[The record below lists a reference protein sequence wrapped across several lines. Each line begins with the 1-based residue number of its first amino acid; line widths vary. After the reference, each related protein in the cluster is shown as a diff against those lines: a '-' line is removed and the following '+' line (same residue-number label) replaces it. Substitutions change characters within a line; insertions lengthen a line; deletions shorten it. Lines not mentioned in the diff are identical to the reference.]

1 MSLLDKYRQY
11 CMSLNRKKE
20 LTEVTKV
27 LCREL
32 RKNSTKAETIFW
44 EAVRNKKCYRPIII
58 NTSKNIN
65 VAKIAPE
72 K

>member
-1 MSLLDKYRQY
+1 
-11 CMSLNRKKE
+11 MSLNEKKE

-44 EAVRNKKCYRPIII
+44 EVVRKK
-58 NTSKNIN
+58 N
-65 VAKIAPE
+65 VIVQL
-72 K
+72 